1 MPRAS
6 ALMTV
11 CFCAGMLGALCSS
24 LIAWKSG
31 QMGIPAMLDVRMAPA
46 LKPAWIY
53 SQMVWGGIWGLTY
66 FLAVGPLRSRR
77 HWARKGL
84 WISLLPTLFQ
94 LLVVYP
100 KMTGHDWLGLSLG
113 QFTPLFVFIYNLIW
127 GLLTGIFC
135 RLIWGRG

>member
-1 MPRAS
+1 MSRTS

-24 LIAWKSG
+24 LVMWKAG
-31 QMGIPAMLDVRMAPA
+31 QMGLPAMLDVRMAPG
-46 LKPAWIY
+46 LTSGWIY
-53 SQMVWGGIWGLTY
+53 SRLVWGGIWGLTY

-100 KMTGHDWLGLSLG
+100 YMTGHDWMGFALG
-113 QFTPLFVFIYNLIW
+113 QFTFLFVFAYNLLW
-127 GLLTGIFC
+127 GFLTGVFC

>member
-24 LIAWKSG
+24 LITWKSG

-100 KMTGHDWLGLSLG
+100 HMTGHDWLGLSLG
-113 QFTPLFVFIYNLIW
+113 QFTPLFVFIYNLTW
-127 GLLTGIFC
+127 GLFTGIFC
-135 RLIWGRG
+135 RLLWGRG

>member
-31 QMGIPAMLDVRMAPA
+31 QMGIPAMLDVRMAPV

>member
-31 QMGIPAMLDVRMAPA
+31 QIGIPAMLDVRMAPA

-127 GLLTGIFC
+127 GLFTGIFC